1 MAVKTVYVC
10 DISGRESD
18 NLDDVIIFSVLRSGE
33 ETTSV
38 VMEDIVREAL
48 DNDDEE
54 LLSRIMFRDE

>member
-10 DISGRESD
+10 DITGRESD

-33 ETTSV
+33 ESTTI
-38 VMEDIVREAL
+38 VMEDVVREAL